1 MTTSACWL
9 CPSPSPRVLSCP
21 QVMFSQHACQWM
33 HPDDCRH
40 LWECGLTLWQTIVH
54 YALLGASGDSA
65 SQNAALSQA
74 YQLMVDLELESKA
87 DRLFDRSSPS
97 ALEHLDALKTQIAIH
112 VLSNTPLLLL
122 VDDPFLGLDG
132 SQHDQSGELVRV
144 LGHIA
149 RTYGTIVVLVLSF
162 HHRHGHRHRLHRVR
176 RRIPSSLIGR
186 VRNMLAMGR
195 DGRMIFSGSINDMIA
210 FISEPSTSSI
220 IAEQLNIDRRYLNGD
235 SEYIY
240 LEAVLQRLSEGTT
253 DHSTASDEDA
263 DDDDDDDEDGQ
274 SMRLLRGDHGAA
286 VPSSSYDLSEDL
298 CDSFDRSSFRR
309 SSLQT
314 IGRFD
319 RTQTREL
326 LLGGSLHTASMQRHW
341 MELLCILLSRALH
354 VSEDL

>member
-1 MTTSACWL
+1 
-9 CPSPSPRVLSCP
+9 
-21 QVMFSQHACQWM
+21 
-33 HPDDCRH
+33 
-40 LWECGLTLWQTIVH
+40 
-54 YALLGASGDSA
+54 
-65 SQNAALSQA
+65 
-74 YQLMVDLELESKA
+74 
-87 DRLFDRSSPS
+87 
-97 ALEHLDALKTQIAIH
+97 
-112 VLSNTPLLLL
+112 
-122 VDDPFLGLDG
+122 
-132 SQHDQSGELVRV
+132 
-144 LGHIA
+144 
-149 RTYGTIVVLVLSF
+149 
-162 HHRHGHRHRLHRVR
+162 
-176 RRIPSSLIGR
+176 
-186 VRNMLAMGR
+186 MLAMGR

-220 IAEQLNIDRRYLNGD
+220 ITEKLNIDRRYLNGD
-235 SEYIY
+235 NEY

-263 DDDDDDDEDGQ
+263 DDDDDEDGQ

-319 RTQTREL
+319 RTQAREL